1 LKCQLPFLNW
11 CKGMENGGQHLGKVL
26 RKVALL
32 MAEVQVIKKAVLSVK
47 EVKLL
52 VMVMAVPLA
61 ALLWAIAP
69 SQSC

>member
-1 LKCQLPFLNW
+1 MKCQLPFLNW
-11 CKGMENGGQHLGKVL
+11 GKGMENGGQHPGKVL

-32 MAEVQVIKKAVLSVK
+32 MAEGQVFKKAVLSVK